1 MKKDQFSQLSPEEQE
16 WLDSYLNGE
25 LSPEDFEAMQDK
37 MVESAEYRKIIRR
50 YLSVDHS
57 LEMLEGESPLEVVPE
72 EKVETKF
79 PSPVRLT
86 VAAAVAFFFGVLVMS
101 WRDDDQSEGAAE
113 VKSQEAVLPSAEG
126 FAVVSGL
133 FGAEWNED
141 SSGYVEGDTLGPEVF
156 RLASGTAE
164 IKFFSGANMTVEGPA
179 EILLKSAWEAECR
192 DGLVRMQVPPAA
204 RGFKLQAPSTEI
216 IDLGTEFGLS
226 VRDGKGQVEVFDGE
240 ISIRHQDEERQLLEK
255 GAVFLLPEDGLA
267 IATEKGGVSYP
278 DATKFKKM
286 AEEERRNSREAWQA
300 ERAELV
306 KDDRLLA
313 YYCFENA
320 DGLSLVPNLAEPR
333 NAETD
338 GAIILAEPVTGR
350 WSGVRS
356 ALEFRR
362 PGSRV
367 RVNIPGE
374 FEAFTFMSWVRI
386 DSLDRQYNALFLGD
400 GYENG
405 EPHWQ
410 IREDGK
416 LMLSVMVDE
425 DRPHPVSKDRRFH
438 RLYYSPP
445 IWDLSMSGQWLHLT
459 SVYDPDQRL
468 VSHFVDGE
476 MVSRE
481 EIPDEYLVKT
491 LRIGNGEIGNWGEP
505 FREDPSWAI
514 RNLNGRMDEIAIY
527 KDALSKGEIAEI
539 FARSRSGRR

>member
-1 MKKDQFSQLSPEEQE
+1 MKQDQFSQLSPEEQE
-16 WLDSYLNGE
+16 WLDSYLDGE

-37 MVESAEYRKIIRR
+37 VVESAEYRKIMRR

-57 LEMLEGESPLEVVPE
+57 LELLEGESLLEVVPE
-72 EKVETKF
+72 EKVVTKF
-79 PSPVRLT
+79 PSPVRLA

-101 WRDDDQSEGAAE
+101 WRDDDQPEGVAE
-113 VKSQEAVLPSAEG
+113 VESQGTVSPSAEG

-133 FGAEWNED
+133 FGAKWNED
-141 SSGYVEGDTLGPEVF
+141 FSGYMEGDTLGPGDF
-156 RLASGTAE
+156 CLASGTAE

-226 VRDGKGQVEVFDGE
+226 VRDGEGQVEVFDGE
-240 ISIRHQDEERQLLEK
+240 ISIRHQDEEKQLLEK
-255 GAVFLLPEDGLA
+255 GEAFILPREGLT

-278 DATKFKKM
+278 DATKFKKI

-300 ERAELV
+300 ERAELA

-320 DGLSLVPNLAEPR
+320 DGLSLVPNLAVPR
-333 NAETD
+333 NPETD
-338 GAIILAEPVTGR
+338 GAIILAEPVSGR
-350 WSGVRS
+350 WSGVQS

-445 IWDLSMSGQWLHLT
+445 IWDLSMSGRWLHLT
-459 SVYDPDQRL
+459 SVYDTNQRL

-527 KDALSKGEIAEI
+527 KDALSKNEIAEI

>member
-1 MKKDQFSQLSPEEQE
+1 MKQDQFSQLSPEEQE
-16 WLDSYLNGE
+16 WLDSYLDGE

-37 MVESAEYRKIIRR
+37 VVESAEYRKIMRR

-57 LEMLEGESPLEVVPE
+57 LELLEGESLLEVVPE
-72 EKVETKF
+72 EKVVTKF
-79 PSPVRLT
+79 PSPVRLA

-101 WRDDDQSEGAAE
+101 WRDDDQPEGVAE
-113 VKSQEAVLPSAEG
+113 VESQGTVSPSAEG

-133 FGAEWNED
+133 FGAKWNED
-141 SSGYVEGDTLGPEVF
+141 FSGYMEGDTLGPGDF
-156 RLASGTAE
+156 CLASGTAE

-226 VRDGKGQVEVFDGE
+226 VRDGEGQVEVFDGE
-240 ISIRHQDEERQLLEK
+240 ISIRHQDEEKQLLEK
-255 GAVFLLPEDGLA
+255 GEAFILPREGLT

-278 DATKFKKM
+278 DATKFKKI
-286 AEEERRNSREAWQA
+286 AEEERLNSREAWQA
-300 ERAELV
+300 ERAELA

-320 DGLSLVPNLAEPR
+320 DGLSLVPNLAVPR
-333 NAETD
+333 NPETD
-338 GAIILAEPVTGR
+338 GAIILAEPVSGR
-350 WSGVRS
+350 WSGVQS

-445 IWDLSMSGQWLHLT
+445 IWDLSMSGRWLHLT
-459 SVYDPDQRL
+459 SVYDTNQRL

-527 KDALSKGEIAEI
+527 KDALSKNEIAEI